1 VLANPGNV
9 GDPVAV
15 AVTSEEDVVGDIVC
29 VEMLERAVAVGEV
42 GLFQLYYRIISYQ
55 FATGE
60 RAETRRGRY

>member
-42 GLFQLYYRIISYQ
+42 GLFQL
-55 FATGE
+55 
-60 RAETRRGRY
+60 